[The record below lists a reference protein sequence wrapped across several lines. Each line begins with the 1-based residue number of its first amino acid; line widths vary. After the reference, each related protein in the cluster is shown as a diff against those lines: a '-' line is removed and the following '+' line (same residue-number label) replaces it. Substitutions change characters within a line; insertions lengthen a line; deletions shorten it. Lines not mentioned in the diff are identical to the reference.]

1 MNYIY
6 YWQNISYLEES
17 VFLRDKLEHSTYKYK
32 NNNLGENVVK
42 CFLTGAKKY
51 DGNILPKI

>member
-51 DGNILPKI
+51 DGNI